1 VIENAV
7 TFVTFLLGLDGKG
20 INTNA
25 AMGKG
30 RVAPR
35 FTPIRTMD
43 IYRACSLVEEAQT
56 RRPRSGCGRSASAS
70 VRYRSERGSRF
81 MTRLIKRGTRE
92 NMFEIGASLVVEN
105 REAPPVQSRRSSLR
119 SELKMREGDGGR
131 IAQTTGLTKPQD

>member
-1 VIENAV
+1 
-7 TFVTFLLGLDGKG
+7 
-20 INTNA
+20 
-25 AMGKG
+25 
-30 RVAPR
+30 
-35 FTPIRTMD
+35 
-43 IYRACSLVEEAQT
+43 
-56 RRPRSGCGRSASAS
+56 
-70 VRYRSERGSRF
+70 